1 MRQTPFIT
9 VMLPVRNEAANIE
22 RVLRR
27 LADQDYD
34 APRFEVIV
42 ADGCSTDATVPI
54 VRRLQSAYPN
64 IKLLHN
70 PKRLSSAARNLCV
83 RHGQGEYF
91 VLVDGHCDLADRHYL
106 RQVASAFKRSGA
118 DCLGR
123 PQPLEI
129 DEATPV
135 QQAIATARRCWLG
148 HNPSSFIF
156 AAEERFV
163 EASSV

>member
-34 APRFEVIV
+34 VARFEVIV
-42 ADGCSTDATVPI
+42 ADGCSTDAT
-54 VRRLQSAYPN
+54 
-64 IKLLHN
+64 
-70 PKRLSSAARNLCV
+70 
-83 RHGQGEYF
+83 
-91 VLVDGHCDLADRHYL
+91 
-106 RQVASAFKRSGA
+106 VASAFKRSGA

-156 AAEERFV
+156 AD
-163 EASSV
+163 